1 MAKATKKSGAKK
13 TNNSRSSAAKGY
25 VKETKNVVTEEV
37 KPTEKEVKEAV
48 KTLVREEE
56 PKKEAKKEVKKEKKT
71 KKTSIFTK
79 KNIIVGV
86 AVVAVVA
93 IAVVLVLV
101 LNNPQKKLEK
111 YMKQLG
117 KVYYE
122 EVYYSSFN
130 KENERSEFLA
140 KYTTLGI
147 KTDLSNLVRAVASK
161 DGLPNSEEIL
171 AKFVN
176 KKTGKECNRSTTK
189 VFFYPEEP
197 FGKTDYRIEVQVD
210 CGYEK

>member
-1 MAKATKKSGAKK
+1 MAKTTKKSGTK
-13 TNNSRSSAAKGY
+13 TNNSRSAAAKGY
-25 VKETKNVVTEEV
+25 VKETKKVEV
-37 KPTEKEVKEAV
+37 ETKTEKEVKEAV

-56 PKKEAKKEVKKEKKT
+56 PKKEIKKEKKT
-71 KKTSIFTK
+71 KKSNIFTK
-79 KNIIVGV
+79 KNICICVSSIVLV
-86 AVVAVVA
+86 AV
-93 IAVVLVLV
+93 IIVLCIV

-122 EVYYSSFN
+122 EVYFASFG
-130 KENERSEFLA
+130 KEDERSEFLA

-147 KTDLSNLVRAVASK
+147 KTDLNNLVRAVASK
-161 DGLPNSEEIL
+161 EDLPTSEEIL

-176 KKTGKECNRSTTK
+176 KKTGKECNRTTSK
-189 VFFYPEEP
+189 VTFRPQEP
-197 FGKTDYRIEVQVD
+197 FGKTDYEIDVVVE

>member
-1 MAKATKKSGAKK
+1 MAKTTKKSGTKK
-13 TNNSRSSAAKGY
+13 TNNSRSAAAKGY
-25 VKETKNVVTEEV
+25 VKETKKVEV
-37 KPTEKEVKEAV
+37 ETKTEKEVKEAV

-56 PKKEAKKEVKKEKKT
+56 PKKEIKKEKKA
-71 KKTSIFTK
+71 KKSNIFTK
-79 KNIIVGV
+79 KNICIGV
-86 AVVAVVA
+86 AAIAVVA
-93 IAVVLVLV
+93 IVVVLVIV

-122 EVYYSSFN
+122 DVYYSSFE
-130 KENERSEFLA
+130 KDNERSEFLA

-161 DGLPNSEEIL
+161 NGLPTSEEIL

-197 FGKTDYRIEVQVD
+197 YGKNNYRIEVQVE

>member
-1 MAKATKKSGAKK
+1 MAKTTKKSGTKK
-13 TNNSRSSAAKGY
+13 TNNSRSAAAKGY
-25 VKETKNVVTEEV
+25 VKETKKVEV
-37 KPTEKEVKEAV
+37 ETKTEKEVKEAV

-56 PKKEAKKEVKKEKKT
+56 PKKEVKKEKKAN
-71 KKTSIFTK
+71 KSNIFTK
-79 KNIIVGV
+79 KNVCICVSSIVALVVIIVLF
-86 AVVAVVA
+86 
-93 IAVVLVLV
+93 IV
-101 LNNPQKKLEK
+101 LNNPQKKLER

-122 EVYYSSFN
+122 EVYFESFS
-130 KENERSEFLA
+130 KDNERSEFLA

-161 DGLPNSEEIL
+161 EGLPSSEEIL

-176 KKTGKECNRSTTK
+176 KKTGKECNRTNTK
-189 VFFYPEEP
+189 VFFYPQEP
-197 FGKTDYRIEVQVD
+197 YGKTNYRIDVQVE

>member
-1 MAKATKKSGAKK
+1 MAKTTKKSGTKK
-13 TNNSRSSAAKGY
+13 TNNSRSAAAKGY
-25 VKETKNVVTEEV
+25 VKETKKVEVEEV
-37 KPTEKEVKEAV
+37 KTTEKEVKDAV

-56 PKKEAKKEVKKEKKT
+56 PKKEVKKEKKT
-71 KKTSIFTK
+71 KKSNIFTK
-79 KNIIVGV
+79 KNICICVSSIIVL
-86 AVVAVVA
+86 AV
-93 IAVVLVLV
+93 IIVLCIV

-122 EVYYSSFN
+122 EVYFASFG
-130 KENERSEFLA
+130 KEDERSEFLA

-147 KTDLSNLVRAVASK
+147 KTDLNNLVRAVASK
-161 DGLPNSEEIL
+161 EDLPTSEEIL

-176 KKTGKECNRSTTK
+176 KKTGKECNRTTSK
-189 VFFYPEEP
+189 VTFRPKEP
-197 FGKTDYRIEVQVD
+197 FGKTDYEIDVVVE

>member
-1 MAKATKKSGAKK
+1 MAKTTKKSGTKK

-25 VKETKNVVTEEV
+25 VKETKKVVTEEV
-37 KPTEKEVKEAV
+37 KPAEKEVKEAV

-56 PKKEAKKEVKKEKKT
+56 PKKVTKKEKKA
-71 KKTSIFTK
+71 KKCGIFTK
-79 KNIIVGV
+79 KNICIGV
-86 AVVAVVA
+86 AAIAVVA
-93 IAVVLVLV
+93 IVVVLVIV

-122 EVYYSSFN
+122 DVYYSSFS
-130 KENERSEFLA
+130 KDDERSEFLA

-161 DGLPNSEEIL
+161 NGLPTSEEIL

-197 FGKTDYRIEVQVD
+197 FGKTNYRIEVQVE